1 MVLKYKKMIGT
12 WQAIIIITFIIVLII
27 TLWALIDIARS
38 EFSGNNKVVWV
49 LIVLFTNF
57 LGAVLYFFIGRKQKI
72 KH

>member
-1 MVLKYKKMIGT
+1 MIGT
-12 WQAIIIITFIIVLII
+12 WQAIIIITFILVLII
-27 TLWALIDIARS
+27 TLWALIDIAKS

>member
-1 MVLKYKKMIGT
+1 MIGT
-12 WQAIIIITFIIVLII
+12 WQAIIIITFILSLII

-72 KH
+72 NH